1 MENVGVDTLSRLPI
15 GNVKDLQTFSGLCS
29 LDQVKAIFDGA
40 LNQDGERWLPKVIV
54 ISTDLESEL
63 LYTGGRSKESLTATD
78 FSKFQSEN
86 DVISMVTDLKNKSTT
101 LNGAAKTKK
110 SKEVWSFLRVFEK
123 LLISKY
129 DNILYRIT
137 TERTHLVLSKKLVLL
152 VFTELHANRVT
163 LAKTELCS

>member
-1 MENVGVDTLSRLPI
+1 
-15 GNVKDLQTFSGLCS
+15 
-29 LDQVKAIFDGA
+29 
-40 LNQDGERWLPKVIV
+40 
-54 ISTDLESEL
+54 
-63 LYTGGRSKESLTATD
+63 
-78 FSKFQSEN
+78 
-86 DVISMVTDLKNKSTT
+86 MVTDLKNKSTT

-152 VFTELHANRVT
+152 VFTELHANMSHLSKDRTLQLIRDCFYWPKMEDDIAHFVT
-163 LAKTELCS
+163 KIYNCVEKKKPHIVPIASMQSFSSGAQLH